1 MSDYNHTAGEG
12 RSGFK
17 EGNPGR
23 PKGSHNKLSL
33 AAVDKMVDAGCDPV
47 DQYISLLKKA
57 QEQGNLVI
65 EERALSRLIQFRYSS
80 LHHSM
85 VSNADDS
92 DLTVNVTR
100 YEADGSGDMGD
111 VNATSTRL
119 PDEPDDAEPDADL
132 GVNVTRFAR

>member
-1 MSDYNHTAGEG
+1 MSDYNHKSGDG
-12 RSGFK
+12 RTGFK

-33 AAVDKMVDAGCDPV
+33 AAVDKMIDAGFDPV
-47 DQYISLLKKA
+47 DQYMQLLAKA
-57 QEQGNLVI
+57 KEQNNLVI

-100 YEADGSGDMGD
+100 FEAPAGSGYMDEA
-111 VNATSTRL
+111 NAESTRS
-119 PDEPDDAEPDADL
+119 DDDSEPTDDL

>member
-1 MSDYNHTAGEG
+1 MSDYNHNDGT
-12 RSGFK
+12 GFK

-33 AAVDKMVDAGCDPV
+33 AAVDKMIDAGFDPV
-47 DQYISLLKKA
+47 DQYMRLLAKA
-57 QEQGNLVI
+57 QEQNNLVI

-92 DLTVNVTR
+92 DLIINVTR
-100 YEADGSGDMGD
+100 YEADGSGDTDEG
-111 VNATSTRL
+111 NADSTRL
-119 PDEPDDAEPDADL
+119 PDDRDEDEADVDL

>member
-1 MSDYNHTAGEG
+1 MSDYNHKAGEG

-33 AAVDKMVDAGCDPV
+33 AAVDKMIDAGFDPV
-47 DQYISLLKKA
+47 DQYMQLLAKA
-57 QEQGNLVI
+57 KEQNNLVI

-100 YEADGSGDMGD
+100 YESDDSGNMDEANG
-111 VNATSTRL
+111 TSTRL
-119 PDEPDDAEPDADL
+119 PDEPGDPEPDADL

>member
-1 MSDYNHTAGEG
+1 MSDYNHKAGEG
-12 RSGFK
+12 TTGFK

-33 AAVDKMVDAGCDPV
+33 AAVDKMIDAGFDPV
-47 DQYISLLKKA
+47 DQYMQLLAKA
-57 QEQGNLVI
+57 KEQNNLVI

-100 YEADGSGDMGD
+100 FEAPAGSGYMDDG
-111 VNATSTRL
+111 NAESTRS
-119 PDEPDDAEPDADL
+119 DDDPGPTDDL

>member
-12 RSGFK
+12 NTGFK

-33 AAVDKMVDAGCDPV
+33 AAVDKMIDAGFDPV
-47 DQYISLLKKA
+47 DQYMSLLKKA

-100 YEADGSGDMGD
+100 YEADGSGDRGEA
-111 VNATSTRL
+111 NAATTRL
-119 PDEPDDAEPDADL
+119 PDEPGDAEVDADL